1 MKKCLNC
8 MSEMAR
14 KDEICPLCGWDGQ
27 DNQEGCLPAGTI
39 LQGRYIIGTSRR
51 MRIADIQ
58 YIAWDALFS
67 RKVYV
72 MEYFPSQ
79 IAERFDSEEIL
90 VEEYDQE
97 LLEQGVERFLKQ
109 KDKLILMDQIH
120 GLLNVLAGFRANHT
134 AYMILEYPGEKTLED
149 VLRAESPWS
158 LLKTERLLKNL
169 VRPLMAAYQSKM
181 IHGQLSADCC
191 YLTMQGNFK
200 VGFFN
205 EALYVTEFEEES
217 VCRSIDCF
225 ELAHIAGAA
234 LTGIDLW
241 ESQSVDDSL
250 EMLEEEETTSCVQDA
265 LADALSEDVSWRME
279 SPQEFLDRFTDEVT
293 VEFPETR
300 KNNKKR
306 N

>member
-8 MSEMAR
+8 MSEMAG
-14 KDEICPLCGWDGQ
+14 KDEICALCGWDGQ
-27 DNQEGCLPAGTI
+27 DNEEGCLPAGTI
-39 LQGRYIIGTSRR
+39 LQGRYIIGTCRKI
-51 MRIADIQ
+51 RIADIQ

-79 IAERFDSEEIL
+79 IAERYDSEELL
-90 VEEYDQE
+90 VEECDQE
-97 LLEQGVERFLKQ
+97 LLEQGVRCFLEQ

-120 GLLNVLAGFRANHT
+120 GLLNVLAGFQANRT

-149 VLRAESPWS
+149 VLRTEGPWGLS
-158 LLKTERLLKNL
+158 KTERLLKNL

-200 VGFFN
+200 IGFFN
-205 EALYVTEFEEES
+205 EALYVTELEEES
-217 VCRSIDCF
+217 VRCTMDCF

-241 ESQSVDDSL
+241 ESQPVDDSL
-250 EMLEEEETTSCVQDA
+250 EILEEEVPSCAINA
-265 LADALSEDVSWRME
+265 LVDALSEDVSWRIE

-300 KNNKKR
+300 RNHKKKN
-306 N
+306 